1 MPRSSRM
8 QTAAREC
15 ALTIDQLDRTV
26 VTARIP
32 EGVDADAVPL
42 NAPQE
47 SPRGLVMGI
56 ARIAITVVLA
66 LLAILVLLPAAIAAQ
81 AANGI

>member
-1 MPRSSRM
+1 M
-8 QTAAREC
+8 QIAAREC
-15 ALTIDQLDRTV
+15 ALTIDHFERTV
-26 VTARIP
+26 VTPGIP
-32 EGVDADAVPL
+32 LGVGT
-42 NAPQE
+42 NALSPDIPQA
-47 SPRGLVMGI
+47 PVRGLVMGI

>member
-1 MPRSSRM
+1 M
-8 QTAAREC
+8 QTATREC
-15 ALTIDQLDRTV
+15 ALTIDHLERTV
-26 VTARIP
+26 VNAQIP
-32 EGVDADAVPL
+32 EGVDADAAPL
-42 NAPQE
+42 NTPQE
-47 SPRGLVMGI
+47 PPRGLVMGI